1 MTTVIPSAPQRWLDA
16 LRLFSLYG
24 LAICLFSAPAG
35 VSAGLTLIWIWLAG
49 LLLSRPRLPTNPVL
63 WLVMAFALYCLIQ
76 ASFTRVAGLPLG
88 RQWEAA
94 FSWAQLAVMV
104 PIAYA
109 LWGDERLI
117 LRLLLLTL
125 IGLLLGTLWRL
136 DWAMLMA
143 DTDAFLRSRP
153 GFGFPALGYALYAG
167 TALIGLLALR
177 QRCWYRADG
186 RLRWWAIPLWL
197 VAVALL
203 AQGVVLTQS
212 RGSWLGLILVGLLG
226 AGLWI
231 GARWRA
237 RRRGQA
243 RPIPRLPL
251 LAVALGLLL
260 LIGLNGGEIRDRLGE
275 EQEVAEQLLRGEV
288 PADQISSITLRWH
301 AQRFGLA
308 QWLQRPW
315 FGWGPGASHQLMT
328 ETVAESAAEDGRP
341 RGTGLWHPLD
351 GVLKHLHNSYLE
363 LLTQLGLVGFGLWM
377 TIGLMLLWPLYD
389 AVRRAQLSADLG
401 LFLILA
407 LLYLALWSLFN
418 FRMVHQDFRGYWALL
433 GGAAL
438 SIGLYRRGAVDGSR
452 DCGDG

>member
-1 MTTVIPSAPQRWLDA
+1 MTSAISIAPQRWLEA
-16 LRLFSLYG
+16 VRLLSLYG

-35 VSAGLTLIWIWLAG
+35 VSAGLTLIWVWFAG
-49 LLLSRPRLPTNPVL
+49 LLLNRSRLPSHPAV
-63 WLVMAFALYCLIQ
+63 WLMLVFALYCLLQ
-76 ASFTRVAGLPLG
+76 AGFGRVAGIAFG
-88 RQWEAA
+88 SRWETA

-109 LWGDERLI
+109 LRGDERLI
-117 LRLLLLTL
+117 LRLLLLAL
-125 IGLLLGTLWRL
+125 IGLVLGTFWRL
-136 DWAMLMA
+136 DWTLLMA
-143 DTDAFLRSRP
+143 DTEAFLRSRP

-186 RLRWWAIPLWL
+186 RLRWWAVPLWL

-203 AQGVVLTQS
+203 AEGVVLTQA
-212 RGSWLGLILVGLLG
+212 RGSWLGLMLVGLLG

-231 GARWRA
+231 GAHWRA
-237 RRRGQA
+237 QRRGLV
-243 RPIPRLPL
+243 RRIPRLPL

-260 LIGLNGGEIRDRLGE
+260 LIGLNAGEIRDRLDE

-288 PADQISSITLRWH
+288 PADQITSITLRWH
-301 AQRFGLA
+301 AQRFGLER
-308 QWLQRPW
+308 WLQRPW
-315 FGWGPGASHQLMT
+315 FGWGPGASHGLMA
-328 ETVAESAAEDGRP
+328 ESIAESAAANGRIG
-341 RGTGLWHPLD
+341 GTGLWHPLD

-377 TIGLMLLWPLYD
+377 TIGLMLLWTLYD
-389 AVRRAQLSADLG
+389 AIRRRRLSTDLG

-407 LLYLALWSLFN
+407 LLYLSLWSLFN

-433 GGAAL
+433 AGVAL
-438 SIGLYRRGAVDGSR
+438 SVGLFQREGAHGGRG
-452 DCGDG
+452 